1 MLCCIIY
8 YNIII
13 SIRTKSTN
21 TEKQLTQQN
30 ILQLNAEKEP
40 SAKKRKKKNEKK
52 PLAQYKYTVLRV
64 GGRLAHAAL
73 HSPDEPSE
81 LSQWP
86 GHDDSTIN
94 IVVVIIIIIINISV
108 ASE

>member
-40 SAKKRKKKNEKK
+40 SAKKKKKRKMKKK

-81 LSQWP
+81 LSQ
-86 GHDDSTIN
+86 
-94 IVVVIIIIIINISV
+94 
-108 ASE
+108 